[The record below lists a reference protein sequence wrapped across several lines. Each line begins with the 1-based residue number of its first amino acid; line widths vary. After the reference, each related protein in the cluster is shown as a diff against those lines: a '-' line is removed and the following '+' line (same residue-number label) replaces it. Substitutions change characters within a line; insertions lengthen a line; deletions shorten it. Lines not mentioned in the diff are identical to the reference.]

1 MMSKALFLH
10 LKNRQS
16 LFEFQKKLLILLSE
30 IQRGYMPL
38 KHVL

>member
-16 LFEFQKKLLILLSE
+16 LFWISE
-30 IQRGYMPL
+30 KIANFIVRNITGLYAP
-38 KHVL
+38 